1 MWRYKFLLLLLF
13 IPLALYTLWQS
24 LRVFE
29 FRYFLQRL
37 AISYK
42 GKPKKNGIWIH
53 AASVGEVNAVIPLIL
68 KIHAE
73 TPDLAITLTSNTQTS
88 AAVAKKQLPATI
100 QYFYFP
106 LDYSWAVKRLIR
118 KISPQSIFI
127 VETEFWP
134 NLYTQI
140 KKNNIPLVI
149 INGRISEKTLHAK
162 KWLKNI
168 YAEILPLVTHVYAR
182 SETDKNRFIELGLP
196 SNNVEVLGNIKFA
209 LPEQENIDPINLNKK
224 YVLAA
229 STREEEEQLIVDAW
243 LKSNYKDEL
252 LVIVPRH
259 PKRLSDILSRLNPFH
274 LDIAVKSKKDSVT
287 DKTNIY
293 IADTIGELKQFIAGS
308 EFVLMGGSFVH
319 KGGHNI
325 LEVAQAGKAVVFGP
339 DMRSFEDEAE
349 LFLQY
354 KTGIQCTQADL
365 TKTLNEFQKNTDYK
379 NLFEKNTQSLIVEN
393 KNIINK
399 YDVSLRNHITQ

>member
-1 MWRYKFLLLLLF
+1 MWRYKLLLLVLF

-24 LRVFE
+24 IRASE
-29 FRYFLQRL
+29 IRYFLQRL
-37 AISYK
+37 ALFYN
-42 GKPKKNGIWIH
+42 GKAKKDGIWIH

-68 KIHAE
+68 KIHEE
-73 TPDLAITLTSNTQTS
+73 TPELTITLTSNTHTS
-88 AAVAKKQLPATI
+88 ASVVKKQLPESI

-106 LDYSWAVKRLIR
+106 LDYTWAVKRLI
-118 KISPQSIFI
+118 KKLTPKSIFI

-134 NLYTQI
+134 NLYTQAH
-140 KKNNIPLVI
+140 KQNIPIVI
-149 INGRISEKTLHAK
+149 INGRISEKTLYAK

-182 SETDKNRFIELGLP
+182 SETDQNRFIELGL
-196 SNNVEVLGNIKFA
+196 SKNKIETLGNIKFA
-209 LPEQENIDPINLNKK
+209 LPEQQNIKPINFNRP

-259 PKRLSDILSRLNPFH
+259 PKRLSDILNRLSSFQ
-274 LDIAVKSKKDSVT
+274 LKIAVRSKKDKITS
-287 DKTNIY
+287 KTNVY

-308 EFVLMGGSFVH
+308 EFVIMGGSFVP

-325 LEVAQAGKAVVFGP
+325 LEVAQLEKAVIFGP
-339 DMRSFEDEAE
+339 DMRSFEDEAS
-349 LFLQY
+349 LFLKY
-354 KTGIQCTQADL
+354 KNGIQCENTNL
-365 TKTLNEFQKNTDYK
+365 TSQLNMLHDDESIIKALEQNSKTLILDNENIFTHY
-379 NLFEKNTQSLIVEN
+379 LTLIR
-393 KNIINK
+393 K
-399 YDVSLRNHITQ
+399 HTC